1 MKAHFLSPC
10 DYIEMEDRRVYEE
23 TAAEVVKHH
32 TDKKE
37 NKIFLIYK
45 EIQNGAV
52 AKSYMRKGF
61 LIYGEMRKKCSHM

>member
-1 MKAHFLSPC
+1 VKAHFLSPC

-37 NKIFLIYK
+37 KKILLLYK
-45 EIQNGAV
+45 VIQNEAV

-61 LIYGEMRKKCSHM
+61 LIYGEMRKKFSHI